1 VPFDGPPTDRTAW
14 FDTPTCAPVASE
26 PAGATLAPEGR
37 RGRTVESFHQ
47 MSDEELELLVNGE
60 PRRVPANSTLGDL
73 LALLAIGERR
83 IAVAV
88 NRDVV
93 PRSTFET
100 HRLCAGDRVEV
111 LEAVGGG

>member
-1 VPFDGPPTDRTAW
+1 V
-14 FDTPTCAPVASE
+14 
-26 PAGATLAPEGR
+26 
-37 RGRTVESFHQ
+37 
-47 MSDEELELLVNGE
+47 SDAELELLVNGE
-60 PRRVPANSTLGDL
+60 PRCVPPDSTVKGLLEALGVT
-73 LALLAIGERR
+73 GQR

-100 HRLCAGDRVEV
+100 HRLATGDRVEI